1 MLTDSTP
8 SPPISRN
15 QTAAQKADSS
25 PARRFDRTPTVSSRL
40 KSTTQTPQTTPTRI
54 AISSYGQEFTFR
66 SPPAAS
72 ITFPG
77 ILGPVQS
84 QKTQSPYRLESVGT
98 ALLASLSRRATITE
112 QRRTSL
118 RIGSAAG
125 ARAGIRSTML
135 GQASSTTPAAAAAA
149 ETSSMRA
156 AHAHS
161 GKESASGGASKGA
174 DGNRRQSGTDHA
186 SIDSGQT
193 ALTPISRCT
202 FEIPNDNENDG
213 QYATEFWLNALV
225 PKPHTNFFGYEATI
239 GPICISISTRES
251 HECYKALVRSPFK
264 FGVVYVPTMVIDEP
278 VFGTDLDRL
287 SNPTPQKILLYHA
300 LRLYFQQAEDE
311 RCGYLLTALRNQRLS
326 ADNAVQVVNT
336 ALTQSADVMLSRLVS
351 GTAKDVSVPKETPDR
366 KPTRKRGLQRSN
378 TKRSIE
384 LRRAEI
390 NDFMDSL
397 FQTTATDQKLPDERS
412 FQTRPTSADGGRGG
426 GGGGGGGTAVEEEA
440 MLYEINTFLSAERE
454 ARDLAVATESLTEIR
469 DDHLKPLLRSLEPRI
484 YRRRLRIDFVVVG
497 ASNHQRLTDM
507 AAPHRRFLRTLER
520 VSARMRGESSSVAI
534 SPHHSANSTPERHAA
549 GGATS
554 RPGAAGGTAKAG
566 KQQKKRQKTQ
576 EEMRIK
582 RNNVIQELIETERSY
597 VEKLRALIDIYAVPL
612 RSAARSA
619 NNALIPAYDAHVIF
633 GNIERVSEVNE
644 RFLGDLE
651 AWDRGEMDPKE
662 TIGSLCRDHFV
673 DFHVY
678 KRYING
684 YQHALASSRELE
696 AKNPLYEAFLQ
707 RAREREECK
716 KLGISDLLIMPV
728 QRIPRYTLL
737 LTDLMKVIPDDD
749 PDVPRIRL
757 ALERVNEIGQLAD
770 NQVAET
776 VAQLHHIHT
785 TVEGCPPNIISASRE
800 FIGAIDASEIDLV
813 TGAAKKPMCLLVFSD
828 LLMIV
833 ERFWPPKGHGDI
845 RVTEN
850 SSSRHTCPIH
860 TSFADA
866 VKPAAGSSSTSGSA
880 GAPASGTAG
889 TASSLLSNGQQHHQL
904 VCTCNSSYAS
914 SSLVANAFLSTT
926 SGSANNRKKWG
937 RFAGWIDVAR
947 VGILE
952 KSANPNSRL
961 FYIHRYP
968 DNIDDTGLPAIGPSS
983 SRRQRTATASA
994 LASAAPAGPRSSGSS
1009 IISLDSNN
1017 VASPVPSL
1025 SADAQQR
1032 YRSASALQSS
1042 ERLHQSF
1049 ARILYPSETTYES
1062 YGDHGYWYPQSLHE
1076 FEADHPLSKD
1086 AFFEFLNT
1094 AWERDIARCFE
1105 ASTSGLSRQDSSSG
1119 NTGGSTGAGHRK
1131 SKSGAE
1137 IPASSARFG
1146 HPELDRVDVGGQSWT
1161 VRIWDSADYA
1171 RSRANCPSALVADM
1185 TIVWDY
1191 RQLGSPNST
1200 PALSKKGIQAPER
1213 ADTSETGGMAY
1224 YPFQACRVMDFGDDY
1239 FHVTSTVLPLDA
1251 HQSAGTTA
1259 LDTYAELIEEKEVA
1273 DNWPALCR
1281 LVEQAVVM
1289 YQYVLL
1295 AYPEHR
1301 RIQQCYNRSILAS
1314 LFGQNALGSSSAV
1327 KAETVSA
1334 APRKLFS
1341 RARHLF
1347 SSGRLRASA
1356 SQKEV
1361 VDTANLFPSAYNNAV
1376 GADTVGP
1383 SSGSSPYSHST
1394 ISTPLTV
1401 LGKYKLKT
1409 KSSTVVS
1416 SRRVQTMQQE
1426 QGGQSPSKSAS
1437 SSFSTPT
1444 RSSANHGT
1452 LQGQTS
1458 LGLPHVAGTTL
1469 GGLGANRGNADS
1481 MGFEILGE
1489 ANTLLQDANSSRFQ
1503 STRISHTLDEFPSF
1517 PSILAD
1523 DSLDTKSRSQI
1534 SWDQMD
1540 TTSTSIPSPT
1550 KQKAFTFATS
1560 TAKDVTEETA
1570 TSNPP
1575 SLRLAAPGEKTSISK
1590 AGVASSA
1597 SGTFAKRRSMSVVS
1611 VGSTSKAKVSNALFG
1626 SGFGS
1631 ASSRNGRAS
1640 GEKIFGSSA
1649 FPSSRPSSSAAMAT
1663 TGVRRRRD
1671 DDEDEGGGD
1680 STSEF
1685 SIQLDLKHHGE
1696 KLDIPRDLKLE
1707 FDEALSA
1714 ADATPPGST
1723 RGLALDIQSFA
1734 SQLSD
1739 SICTTHVDSSN
1750 ANIGLN
1756 VLIPAGDNG
1765 GLQAKTTW
1773 DSMSPDCDSASQHHH
1788 LLHSSA
1794 DSLNSCLSSPS
1805 LVSSAKGAS
1814 GRSLN
1819 RRQGVYGA
1827 PPKSPMLK
1835 STTSPLQS
1843 ASEIKSQPTL
1853 RSKPDILLDIARE
1866 LGEGEP
1872 FGAPAKNSPLYVD
1885 DNEMAHHLSQMSIL
1899 GRSQI
1904 SPMFSGFDH
1913 TYSGH
1918 RETEKCLDSNSQQES
1933 PRPLPPLP
1941 PHTRSL
1947 NYGAGGDKHAPTAA
1961 TASTFQNASR
1971 SRTFASS
1978 SHGANRAHG
1987 GSRSRIPHPPSSGYN
2002 LQNQQNAVT
2011 GALSTGPYSSSDY
2024 RRLPSLPPRIRST
2037 AAPSYMDKQSTCTTP
2052 KSPSA

>member
-1 MLTDSTP
+1 M
-8 SPPISRN
+8 
-15 QTAAQKADSS
+15 
-25 PARRFDRTPTVSSRL
+25 
-40 KSTTQTPQTTPTRI
+40 
-54 AISSYGQEFTFR
+54 
-66 SPPAAS
+66 
-72 ITFPG
+72 
-77 ILGPVQS
+77 
-84 QKTQSPYRLESVGT
+84 
-98 ALLASLSRRATITE
+98 
-112 QRRTSL
+112 
-118 RIGSAAG
+118 
-125 ARAGIRSTML
+125 
-135 GQASSTTPAAAAAA
+135 
-149 ETSSMRA
+149 
-156 AHAHS
+156 
-161 GKESASGGASKGA
+161 
-174 DGNRRQSGTDHA
+174 
-186 SIDSGQT
+186 
-193 ALTPISRCT
+193 TPISRCT

-351 GTAKDVSVPKETPDR
+351 GTIKDVSTPKDALGR

-397 FQTTATDQKLPDERS
+397 FQTSTTDQKLPQDEHML
-412 FQTRPTSADGGRGG
+412 QARPTSADGGRGSG
-426 GGGGGGGTAVEEEA
+426 AALEEEA
-440 MLYEINTFLSAERE
+440 MFSEISAFLSAERE

-520 VSARMRGESSSVAI
+520 VSARMRGESSGVTV

-549 GGATS
+549 GGAAY
-554 RPGAAGGTAKAG
+554 RQGAGGGSTKAG

-576 EEMRIK
+576 EEMRIR

-737 LTDLMKVIPDDD
+737 LTDLIKGIPDDD

-833 ERFWPPKGHGDI
+833 ERFWPPRGHGDI

-850 SSSRHTCPIH
+850 SSSRQKCPIH
-860 TSFADA
+860 TSLADA
-866 VKPAAGSSSTSGSA
+866 AKSATGGGAATPPPLASSSL
-880 GAPASGTAG
+880 P
-889 TASSLLSNGQQHHQL
+889 NGQHHQQP
-904 VCTCNSSYAS
+904 VCTCSSSYAS
-914 SSLVANAFLSTT
+914 SSSVPNAFLSTT
-926 SGSANNRKKWG
+926 SGTANNRKKWG
-937 RFAGWIDVAR
+937 RFAGWIDVSR
-947 VGILE
+947 VGTLE
-952 KSANPNSRL
+952 KNASPNSRQ

-968 DNIDDTGLPAIGPSS
+968 DNIDDTSLPPIGLIASG
-983 SRRQRTATASA
+983 RQRTATATA
-994 LASAAPAGPRSSGSS
+994 LAAAAPPTGARSSGSS
-1009 IISLDSNN
+1009 IISLDSNIIG
-1017 VASPVPSL
+1017 SPAPSL
-1025 SADAQQR
+1025 STDTQQR

-1049 ARILYPSETTYES
+1049 ARILYPSEATYES

-1105 ASTSGLSRQDSSSG
+1105 ASASGLSRQDSSSG
-1119 NTGGSTGAGHRK
+1119 ATGHRK
-1131 SKSGAE
+1131 TKSGAE
-1137 IPASSARFG
+1137 VPASSARFG

-1171 RSRANCPSALVADM
+1171 RSRTNCPSALAADM

-1191 RQLGSPNST
+1191 RQLGSPS
-1200 PALSKKGIQAPER
+1200 SKVPGEA
-1213 ADTSETGGMAY
+1213 GGMAY

-1239 FHVTSTVLPLDA
+1239 FHVTSTVLPLDT
-1251 HQSAGTTA
+1251 HQSAGAA
-1259 LDTYAELIEEKEVA
+1259 LDTFAELIEEKEVA
-1273 DNWPALCR
+1273 DNWSSLCR

-1314 LFGQNALGSSSAV
+1314 LFGQNALGSSSSV
-1327 KAETVSA
+1327 KTETVSA

-1347 SSGRLRASA
+1347 SSGRLRTSA
-1356 SQKEV
+1356 SQKDAF
-1361 VDTANLFPSAYNNAV
+1361 DTANLFPSAYNNAV
-1376 GADTVGP
+1376 GVDSIGP

-1409 KSSTVVS
+1409 KGSTVVS
-1416 SRRVQTMQQE
+1416 SRRAHTVQQE
-1426 QGGQSPSKSAS
+1426 QGSHSPAKSAS
-1437 SSFSTPT
+1437 SSLSTPT
-1444 RSSANHGT
+1444 RSTAAHSA
-1452 LQGQTS
+1452 LYSQTS
-1458 LGLPHVAGTTL
+1458 LGTPLAVGTTL
-1469 GGLGANRGNADS
+1469 DGFVAIGCNVESADFGAFD
-1481 MGFEILGE
+1481 E
-1489 ANTLLQDANSSRFQ
+1489 ATTP
-1503 STRISHTLDEFPSF
+1503 TRRTSLTFDEFPSF
-1517 PSILAD
+1517 PSILANED
-1523 DSLDTKSRSQI
+1523 VDAKSHLHASLSQRNMA
-1534 SWDQMD
+1534 SP
-1540 TTSTSIPSPT
+1540 SGSSPT
-1550 KQKAFTFATS
+1550 KQKAFTFSTS
-1560 TAKDVTEETA
+1560 AGKGGLVNNADTA

-1575 SLRLAAPGEKTSISK
+1575 PLRLPATGEKTSVSK
-1590 AGVASSA
+1590 ASA
-1597 SGTFAKRRSMSVVS
+1597 ALSDSDTSAKRRSMSVVS
-1611 VGSTSKAKVSNALFG
+1611 VGSIGKTKVSNALFG

-1631 ASSRNGRAS
+1631 ASSKHGRVS
-1640 GEKIFGSSA
+1640 GETVFGNTALSG
-1649 FPSSRPSSSAAMAT
+1649 SRPSSSTAMAT
-1663 TGVRRRRD
+1663 AGVRRRRD
-1671 DDEDEGGGD
+1671 DDDDEGGGD

-1723 RGLALDIQSFA
+1723 RGLALDIQSLA

-1756 VLIPAGDNG
+1756 VLIPAGDSG
-1765 GLQAKTTW
+1765 SLHTKTTW
-1773 DSMSPDCDSASQHHH
+1773 DSMSPDCDSAGQHHH
-1788 LLHSSA
+1788 PLHSSA
-1794 DSLNSCLSSPS
+1794 DSLSSCLSSPS
-1805 LVSSAKGAS
+1805 LAASVKGSS
-1814 GRSLN
+1814 GRNPN

-1827 PPKSPMLK
+1827 PPKSPMTK
-1835 STTSPLQS
+1835 TTPSPLQPM
-1843 ASEIKSQPTL
+1843 SETKPQPKP
-1853 RSKPDILLDIARE
+1853 RSKPDDILLDIARE

-1885 DNEMAHHLSQMSIL
+1885 DNDMAYHLSQMSML

-1904 SPMFSGFDH
+1904 SPMFPSFDH
-1913 TYSGH
+1913 AYSGH
-1918 RETEKCLDSNSQQES
+1918 GESERNADNNIQKES

-1947 NYGAGGDKHAPTAA
+1947 NYGTGGDKYTPATTAPSALQ
-1961 TASTFQNASR
+1961 SASR
-1971 SRTFASS
+1971 SHTFASS
-1978 SHGANRAHG
+1978 GHSA
-1987 GSRSRIPHPPSSGYN
+1987 SRSRIPHPPSSGYN
-2002 LQNQQNAVT
+2002 LQKQQDT
-2011 GALSTGPYSSSDY
+2011 GARSTASYSNTDY
-2024 RRLPSLPPRIRST
+2024 RRLPSLPPRIRSA
-2037 AAPSYMDKQSTCTTP
+2037 AAPSYMEHQATCTTP